1 MLFFTINFMIM
12 QHIKKF
18 NNNIF
23 ILNSKDLITQF
34 NGNHNFCIIYLFETF
49 MQVGNN
55 VPVSRM
61 EGNLQ

>member
-1 MLFFTINFMIM
+1 MIM
-12 QHIKKF
+12 KHVKKF

>member
-1 MLFFTINFMIM
+1 MIM

-34 NGNHNFCIIYLFETF
+34 NGNHNFGIIYLFETF
-49 MQVGNN
+49 MQG
-55 VPVSRM
+55 R
-61 EGNLQ
+61 Q